1 MGICRAFKQMGQ
13 VKMPKVGRPPQGT
26 APRDTAEQLKQSAL
40 TLLARKGYSAVTIKD
55 IAHEAN
61 LTTAMIYYHFKDKT
75 DLVRATIE
83 YAIENALQHFS
94 KVSKNT
100 DHPAALIHDWLQMHV
115 SLQSDISK
123 LLKLIVDY
131 RHSDMRTP
139 HIDAAIRHFYDT
151 ERELVASCIRRGQR
165 VQVFKTG
172 DPDTVSDLISTFLD
186 GAMLRSFLVDDFDIK
201 ASIEMFETT
210 LWTSLGF
217 DGRWD

>member
-1 MGICRAFKQMGQ
+1 
-13 VKMPKVGRPPQGT
+13 MPKVGRPPNGA
-26 APRDTAEQLKQSAL
+26 APRDTAERLKKSAL
-40 TLLARKGYSAVTIKD
+40 TLLARNGYGAVTIKD
-55 IAHEAN
+55 ISREAD
-61 LTTAMIYYHFKDKT
+61 LTTAVIYYHFKDKS

-83 YAIENALQHFS
+83 YAIDNALQHFS
-94 KVSKNT
+94 QISENT

-151 ERELVASCIRRGQR
+151 ERQLVAASVRRGQSMKLFT
-165 VQVFKTG
+165 QG
-172 DPDTVSDLISTFLD
+172 DPEAVSDLISTFLD
-186 GAMLRSFLVDDFDIK
+186 GAMLRSFLVDEFDIK
-201 ASIEMFETT
+201 ASIDMFETT

-217 DGRWD
+217 DGHWD

>member
-1 MGICRAFKQMGQ
+1 MGETW
-13 VKMPKVGRPPQGT
+13 MPKVGRPPQGT
-26 APRDTAEQLKQSAL
+26 PPRDTAERLKKSAL

-55 IAHEAN
+55 IAREAD
-61 LTTAMIYYHFKDKT
+61 LTTAMIYYHFNDKT
-75 DLVRATIE
+75 DLVCASIE

-94 KVSKNT
+94 KISQNT

-131 RHSDMRTP
+131 RQSDMRAP

-151 ERELVASCIRRGQR
+151 ERALVAACIQRGRTAQI
-165 VQVFKTG
+165 FKNG
-172 DPDTVSDLISTFLD
+172 DPHEISDLISTFLD
-186 GAMLRSFLVDDFDIK
+186 GAMLRSSLVDAFDIK
-201 ASIEMFETT
+201 ASIDLFEST

-217 DGRWD
+217 DGRWE